1 MKTPRFEE
9 MALRWRDKADFYIVY
24 TREAH
29 AKARDA
35 EPLGRAADHLI
46 AQDADGDNAVSLA
59 EYQGPVEMFEPFDM
73 DKDGVVHAHELLA
86 ARKITQFDGIEEP
99 TSAAERLALARRFR
113 DEVPGE
119 IPVLLDE
126 LDNRTSEAYGGAPN
140 SLFVIAPNGTISHKF
155 MWASTRDA
163 ERALAEL
170 FGEAPPERE
179 SPAIDWRVIEA
190 ELAAAERSNKPML
203 LQFTAP
209 GCGACATM
217 EAKTLAD
224 PQIAPQLQD
233 YHRVTLGVERDD
245 AWALFEALELSA
257 TPAFAIVTPATRSVL
272 GKIQGFAEREP
283 FLEFLTTPANPR

>member
-9 MALRWRDKADFYIVY
+9 MAVRWRDKADFYIVY

-35 EPLGRAADHLI
+35 EPLGQAADQLI
-46 AQDADGDNAVSLA
+46 AQDGDGDNAVSLA
-59 EYQGPVEMFEPFDM
+59 EYKGPMEMFEPFDM

-86 ARKITQFDGIEEP
+86 ARKITQFEGIEEP
-99 TSAAERLALARRFR
+99 SSAAERRVLAQRFR

-126 LDNRTSEAYGGAPN
+126 LDNRVSEAYGGAPN
-140 SLFVIAPNGTISHKF
+140 SLFVIAPSGTISHKF

-170 FGEAPPERE
+170 FGQEPPPVEQR
-179 SPAIDWRVIEA
+179 AIDWGVIDA
-190 ELAAAERSNKPML
+190 ELVAAGEKPVL

-209 GCGACATM
+209 GCGACAAM
-217 EAKTLAD
+217 ESKTLAD
-224 PQIAPQLQD
+224 PQLASSLQGF
-233 YHRVTLGVERDD
+233 HRVTLGVERDD

-257 TPAFAIVTPATRSVL
+257 TPAFAIVTPANRAVV
-272 GKIQGFAEREP
+272 GKTQGFTEREP
-283 FLEFLTTPANPR
+283 FVQFLATASQ